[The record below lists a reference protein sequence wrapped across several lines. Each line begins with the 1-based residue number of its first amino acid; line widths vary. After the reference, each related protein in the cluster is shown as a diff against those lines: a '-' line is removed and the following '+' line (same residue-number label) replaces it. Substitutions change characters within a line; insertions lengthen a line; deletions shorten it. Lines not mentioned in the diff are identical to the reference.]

1 MINVLIVE
9 DQRMMRETMENYINQ
24 AEGYK
29 LAGSIAG
36 ASLATAFC
44 KTTQVDLVL
53 MDVCTE
59 NDESGFEATK
69 ALKAQFPKIKVII
82 VTSMQD
88 VGYLKRAK
96 EVGADSI
103 W

>member
-29 LAGSIAG
+29 LAGSISG
-36 ASLATAFC
+36 ASLAQAFC

-69 ALKAQFPKIKVII
+69 AIKAQFPRIKVII
-82 VTSMQD
+82 VNENL
-88 VGYLKRAK
+88 GY
-96 EVGADSI
+96 
-103 W
+103 

>member
-36 ASLATAFC
+36 ASLL
-44 KTTQVDLVL
+44 QP
-53 MDVCTE
+53 
-59 NDESGFEATK
+59 S
-69 ALKAQFPKIKVII
+69 
-82 VTSMQD
+82 
-88 VGYLKRAK
+88 AK
-96 EVGADSI
+96 LRR
-103 W
+103 